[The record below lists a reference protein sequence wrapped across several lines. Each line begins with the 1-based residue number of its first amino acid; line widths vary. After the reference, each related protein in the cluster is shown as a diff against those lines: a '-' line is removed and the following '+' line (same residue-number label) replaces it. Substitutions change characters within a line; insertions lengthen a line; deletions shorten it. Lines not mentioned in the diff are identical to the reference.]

1 MNILVLNCG
10 SSSLKYRLIEMPSEK
25 ELAGGEA
32 RNVGPPTASPP
43 CIVHHSRKGAK
54 NRMVNL
60 PDHGKAFQEVMN
72 LILEDNSHRPQA
84 LGHRVVHGGSLF
96 TDPVIVEDKVLDA
109 LKGTRHLAP
118 LHNPPAVALISACR
132 KMYPELP
139 QVAVFD
145 TAFHATIPEYARTY
159 ALPKSLAGPNGIRKY
174 GFHGTSHQY
183 VTGEAARFLGIPLEK
198 FNAVSCHLG
207 RGGASLCAIV
217 EGKSVDNTMGYSPIQ
232 GLVMSTRCGD
242 LDPALVLYL
251 LDQAGGN
258 DKHLEKILNK
268 RSGVLGLSGDS
279 AEIRDVFTSLA
290 KAENQDQRKSL
301 TAQIYLWRIRKYLGA
316 YLAVVGSANAVI
328 FTDSIG
334 ENVPFVRWTV
344 CTDME
349 DFGLKIDEQKNRNPG
364 NLPADVAA
372 PESSVR
378 IMVIKTNEELAIAR
392 NIFNKLSGNGGKS

>member
-1 MNILVLNCG
+1 
-10 SSSLKYRLIEMPSEK
+10 
-25 ELAGGEA
+25 
-32 RNVGPPTASPP
+32 
-43 CIVHHSRKGAK
+43 
-54 NRMVNL
+54 
-60 PDHGKAFQEVMN
+60 
-72 LILEDNSHRPQA
+72 
-84 LGHRVVHGGSLF
+84 
-96 TDPVIVEDKVLDA
+96 
-109 LKGTRHLAP
+109 
-118 LHNPPAVALISACR
+118 
-132 KMYPELP
+132 
-139 QVAVFD
+139 
-145 TAFHATIPEYARTY
+145 
-159 ALPKSLAGPNGIRKY
+159 
-174 GFHGTSHQY
+174 
-183 VTGEAARFLGIPLEK
+183 
-198 FNAVSCHLG
+198 
-207 RGGASLCAIV
+207 
-217 EGKSVDNTMGYSPIQ
+217 MGYSPIQ